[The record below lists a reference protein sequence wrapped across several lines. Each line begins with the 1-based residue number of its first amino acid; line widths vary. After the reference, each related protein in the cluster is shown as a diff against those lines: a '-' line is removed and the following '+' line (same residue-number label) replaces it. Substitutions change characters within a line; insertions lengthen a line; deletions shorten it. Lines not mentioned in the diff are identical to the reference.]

1 MRRRN
6 IRTMGKDITIQKSD
20 TTLIVSLTAELSAK
34 NAPNLQQKLNVYQ
47 RQDIRKI
54 VFDATDLLYLS
65 SAGVRV
71 IMFVRKKF
79 AGNPEV
85 EILNCAKEIYET
97 LYLVGLTD
105 VINFVEDD
113 RKRAKEPENE
123 FQQKLAEMR
132 RKDLEDFAAH
142 NDVVVYQMKLGNDG
156 D

>member
-1 MRRRN
+1 
-6 IRTMGKDITIQKSD
+6 MGKDITIQKSD